1 MADDWTFITDRL
13 PTEAD
18 ADCDGDV
25 RLAHDESYTLVKW
38 QFIAS
43 GAPWTHTER
52 WREVNTPQ
60 PVLSG
65 WINDRLPCPEDADN
79 DGDVLVP
86 VGDFEGEQWGEQWT
100 NWENIKEG
108 DTWRHNTGGIVIGPV
123 KPRTFAS
130 VIPRPGGED
139 CLIAV
144 ANDGTAWKMSTYTS
158 EWSQLPA
165 LPN

>member
-1 MADDWTFITDRL
+1 MANDLLFIIDRP

-25 RLAHDESYTLVKW
+25 RLAHGESYTLVKW
-38 QFIAS
+38 HFVAS
-43 GAPWTHTER
+43 GAPWTYTER

-65 WINDRLPCPEDADN
+65 WINDYLPTEEDADI
-79 DGDVLVP
+79 DGDVFIP
-86 VGDFEGEQWGEQWT
+86 IGDFEGEEWT
-100 NWENIKEG
+100 SWRNIKEG
-108 DTWRHNTGGIVIGPV
+108 DTWRHSTGCNRFTL
-123 KPRTFAS
+123 KPRTFVS
-130 VIPRPGGED
+130 VVPRPGGED

-144 ANDGTAWKMSTYTS
+144 ANDGTAWKLSAYTS

-165 LPN
+165 LP